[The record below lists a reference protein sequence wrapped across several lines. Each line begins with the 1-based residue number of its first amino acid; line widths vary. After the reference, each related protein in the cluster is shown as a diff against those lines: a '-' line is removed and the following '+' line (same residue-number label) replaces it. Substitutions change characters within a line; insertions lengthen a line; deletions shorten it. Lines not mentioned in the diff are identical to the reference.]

1 MSFRIVAGPELIKNL
16 KTAMSSDAEICLAV
30 AFWGAGAADRLGLTQ
45 GREARVVCN
54 LSMGG
59 TNPSEIRN
67 LLKRGVKVLQHATL
81 HAKIGIVGKGLSFVG
96 SSNMSANGL
105 GIEAAELTG
114 WEEANVLFDHVDQ
127 ELRLRFDV
135 LWNQAQAIT
144 NEDLKAAEKRWRA
157 RRTLCLQDQK
167 MSASD
172 RISLWTAITTNSDR
186 LRSSPCSIAY
196 YYEMDDDDKAEFD
209 VAEAEIKVEFGKGR
223 TAFMDWS
230 DLPEGYIIGACRS
243 RSYDHRI
250 KDVEISRRPPNAP
263 TYTNGST
270 PFQVVEQMK
279 ELPGFTAIKGSDL
292 ANFKALLLSYL
303 KGRKPK
309 KSRVIPIW
317 KLMDFHAETMIQ

>member
-1 MSFRIVAGPELIKNL
+1 MSFRIAAGPELIKSL
-16 KTAMSSDAEICLAV
+16 KTAMSPDAEICLAV
-30 AFWGAGAADRLGLTQ
+30 AFWGAGAADLLGLTQ
-45 GREARVVCN
+45 GRKARVVCN

-59 TNPSEIRN
+59 TNPSEIRK
-67 LLKRGVKVLQHATL
+67 LLKRGVNVLQHSTL
-81 HAKIGIVGKGLSFVG
+81 HAKIGIVGTGLSFVG

-127 ELRLRFDV
+127 ELRMRFET
-135 LWNQAQAIT
+135 LWEQAQRIT
-144 NEDLKAAEKRWRA
+144 KADLLAAEERWRA

-167 MSASD
+167 MPASD

-196 YYEMDDDDKAEFD
+196 YYEMDDDDKAEFNA
-209 VAEAEIKVEFGKGR
+209 AEAEIKIEFGKGR

-243 RSYDHRI
+243 RSRVSLI

-263 TYTNGST
+263 TYTNGRT

-292 ANFKALLLSYL
+292 RNFKALLLSYI
-303 KGRKPK
+303 KERKPK
-309 KSRVIPIW
+309 KSRVIPMR
-317 KLMDFHAETMIQ
+317 KLMDFHAETIAQ

>member
-1 MSFRIVAGPELIKNL
+1 MSFRIAAGPELIKCL
-16 KTAMSSDAEICLAV
+16 KTAMSPDAEICLAV
-30 AFWGAGAADRLGLTQ
+30 AFWGAGAANRLGLTQ

-59 TNPSEIRN
+59 TNPSEIRT
-67 LLKRGVKVLQHATL
+67 LLKRGINVLQHAKL
-81 HAKIGIVGKGLSFVG
+81 HAKIGIVGTGLSFVG

-105 GIEAAELTG
+105 GVEAAELTG

-127 ELRLRFDV
+127 EVRMRFDA
-135 LWNQAQAIT
+135 LWNQGQPIT
-144 NEDLKAAEKRWRA
+144 KADLKAADERWRA

-167 MSASD
+167 MPASD

-196 YYEMDDDDKAEFD
+196 YYELDDDDKAEFNA
-209 VAEAEIKVEFGKGR
+209 AEAEIKIEFGKGR
-223 TAFMDWS
+223 TAFMDWG
-230 DLPEGYIIGACRS
+230 DLPEGYIVGACRS
-243 RSYDHRI
+243 RSRDSLI

-292 ANFKALLLSYL
+292 RNFKALLLSYI

-317 KLMDFHAETMIQ
+317 KLIDFHAETISQ